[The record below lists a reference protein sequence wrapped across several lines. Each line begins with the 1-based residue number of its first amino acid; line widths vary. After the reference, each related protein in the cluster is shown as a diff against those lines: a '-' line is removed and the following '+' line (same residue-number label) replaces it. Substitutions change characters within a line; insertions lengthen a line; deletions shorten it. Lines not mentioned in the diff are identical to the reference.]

1 LTELVLPPRDVVS
14 EKLILLH
21 SVFWLALVGALVGA
35 AIGCVEGA
43 VSRSLYA
50 AIRGGS
56 IGLFLGAAGCAL
68 GAAVGQSAYFLVGG
82 GAAASFGVQMISRC
96 VAWGVAGLCLGLAQG
111 VALGSGRK
119 VINGLLGGLAGGAI
133 GGLLFDPLGVVL
145 GGIHD
150 GLVSRLV
157 SLVIVGAAVG
167 GVMGVVEEMLK
178 DAWLRVEQGAL
189 AGKQF
194 VLYKNPTVIG
204 SSPKCE
210 IYLFKDPGIEP
221 RHAAIH
227 VVQNRREIEDLS
239 SPQGT
244 FLNNQSIVRHR
255 LQDGDRIRVGKTVFH
270 YLEKRK
276 GRQ

>member
-1 LTELVLPPRDVVS
+1 
-14 EKLILLH
+14 
-21 SVFWLALVGALVGA
+21 
-35 AIGCVEGA
+35 
-43 VSRSLYA
+43 
-50 AIRGGS
+50 
-56 IGLFLGAAGCAL
+56 
-68 GAAVGQSAYFLVGG
+68 
-82 GAAASFGVQMISRC
+82 
-96 VAWGVAGLCLGLAQG
+96 
-111 VALGSGRK
+111 
-119 VINGLLGGLAGGAI
+119 
-133 GGLLFDPLGVVL
+133 
-145 GGIHD
+145 
-150 GLVSRLV
+150 
-157 SLVIVGAAVG
+157 
-167 GVMGVVEEMLK
+167 MGVVEEMLK